1 MCADPRYPDDA
12 RPPDEDTQQAL
23 QATHALAADGRYALA
38 FAHVERLLASRP
50 AAEAPPAAATAL
62 AAVARAAERGGD
74 GVTARRALETA
85 LSLVDWADLHLALAR
100 LLDRDGERRA
110 AREHCERALA
120 INPRF
125 RAAAVELAL
134 LDAREGH
141 VSDAVHALRTLS
153 GGSSTLERESLR
165 QGLERLREAA
175 VEDAAP
181 LLRRA
186 FTGGDEALEAL
197 LGNAQASFA
206 SGDTA
211 AGLASLRRAV
221 AERPG
226 YADLHA
232 VLGSHE
238 LRAGHLDDGIATL
251 VQALEL
257 NPDFHSA
264 RLELAR
270 GLEARGDRDAALH
283 ELNQVLEVEPSHA
296 DAATFLARLTV
307 RRRASAPAT
316 N

>member
-1 MCADPRYPDDA
+1 MCAANRSPGESH
-12 RPPDEDTQQAL
+12 PPDDTQQAL
-23 QATHALAADGRYALA
+23 QSAHSLAADGRYAEA
-38 FAHVERLLASRP
+38 FARVEQLLARGP
-50 AAEAPPAAATAL
+50 AGDSIPAAATAL

-74 GVTARRALETA
+74 GGTARRALEAA
-85 LSLVDWADLHLALAR
+85 LTLVDWADLHLALGT
-100 LLDRDGERRA
+100 LLGRDGERQA

-134 LDAREGH
+134 LDAREGR
-141 VSDAVHALRTLS
+141 VSDAVNALRALS
-153 GGSSTLERESLR
+153 GGGTALEAESLR

-206 SGDTA
+206 AGDA
-211 AGLASLRRAV
+211 GAGLCSLRRAV

-251 VQALEL
+251 VRALEL

-283 ELNQVLEVEPSHA
+283 EVNQVLEVEPSHA
-296 DAATFLARLTV
+296 DAGAFLARLTV
-307 RRRASAPAT
+307 RRRASAPAAS
-316 N
+316 